1 MKYYLKN
8 LGTIVF
14 SGLLVLGFA
23 SCNND
28 TSSSTDTKKSDST
41 NVDNKMTD
49 TVSHAMN
56 EKDQAFLSDQVGGNY
71 AEIRYTQ
78 LAQQK
83 SKNAEIKDVAKFL
96 ETEHTN
102 ALNDLK
108 DLAGKKNVT
117 VPSEEPQDAK
127 DKYKMLSEKSAKDF
141 DKTWVEELITKHEKS
156 IAKLEGADISD
167 PDLKTWVTNILPK
180 LRIHHDKLMQCHNK
194 MK

>member
-1 MKYYLKN
+1 MKSLAI
-8 LGTIVF
+8 LVSSAFLFFGIV
-14 SGLLVLGFA
+14 
-23 SCNND
+23 SCNNEATTD
-28 TSSSTDTKKSDST
+28 ATTKDSSTVSEKK
-41 NVDNKMTD
+41 TD
-49 TVSHAMN
+49 TMSNTMN
-56 EKDQAFLSDQVGGNY
+56 DRDQAFLSDQVGGNY
-71 AEIRYTQ
+71 AEIKFTQ

-83 SKNAEIKDVAKFL
+83 SKNAEVKDVAKFL

-108 DLAGKKNVT
+108 DLAGKKNVN

-141 DKTWVEELITKHEKS
+141 DKKWVEELISKHEKS

-180 LRIHHDKLMQCHNK
+180 LRIHHDKLMQLHNK

>member
-1 MKYYLKN
+1 MKYYLKSSVIIAVSIILT
-8 LGTIVF
+8 LG
-14 SGLLVLGFA
+14 LV
-23 SCNND
+23 SCNNE
-28 TSSSTDTKKSDST
+28 TTTTDTKNDST
-41 NVDNKMTD
+41 TVDEKKDDKMANTI
-49 TVSHAMN
+49 N

-71 AEIRYTQ
+71 AEIKFTQ

-83 SKNAEIKDVAKFL
+83 SKNAEIKEVAKFL

-108 DLAGKKNVT
+108 DLAGKKNVN
-117 VPSEEPQDAK
+117 VPSEESEEAK
-127 DKYKMLSEKSAKDF
+127 DKITELSGKSAKEF
-141 DKTWVEELITKHEKS
+141 DKAWVEELISKHEKS

>member
-1 MKYYLKN
+1 MKTL
-8 LGTIVF
+8 TAVAVSASVF
-14 SGLLVLGFA
+14 FSIA

-28 TSSSTDTKKSDST
+28 STTDTKTSDSS
-41 NVDNKMTD
+41 
-49 TVSHAMN
+49 TVSDKKMDSASTSNTLN

-71 AEIRYTQ
+71 AEIKYTQ

-102 ALNDLK
+102 ALNELK
-108 DLAGKKNVT
+108 DLAAKKNVN

-127 DKYKMLSEKSAKDF
+127 DKYKMLSDKSAKDF
-141 DKTWVEELITKHEKS
+141 DKTWVEELISKHEKS

>member
-1 MKYYLKN
+1 MK
-8 LGTIVF
+8 TFTVMAVSASVF
-14 SGLLVLGFA
+14 FSVT

-28 TSSSTDTKKSDST
+28 STTDTKTSDSS
-41 NVDNKMTD
+41 
-49 TVSHAMN
+49 TVSDKKMDTASSSNTMN

-71 AEIRYTQ
+71 AEIKYTQ

-83 SKNAEIKDVAKFL
+83 SKDAEIKDVAKFL

-102 ALNDLK
+102 ALNELK
-108 DLAGKKNVT
+108 DLAAKKNVN

-127 DKYKMLSEKSAKDF
+127 DKYKMLSDKSAKDF
-141 DKTWVEELITKHEKS
+141 DRTWVEELISKHEKS